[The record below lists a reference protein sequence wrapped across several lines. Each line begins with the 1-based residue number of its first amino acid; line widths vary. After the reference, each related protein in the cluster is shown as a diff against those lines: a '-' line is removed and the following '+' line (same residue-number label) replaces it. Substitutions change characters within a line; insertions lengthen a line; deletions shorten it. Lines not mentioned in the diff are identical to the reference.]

1 VLGSFFNKIKKVLGS
16 FFNKVKNIRIKDI
29 LPWVMNNAIFVILL
43 FLLTVI
49 IVISPD
55 FVTILNF
62 RNILSQAST
71 RIIIALGIGGLIVT
85 QGTDLSAGRLVGLA
99 AVISASMLQAPE
111 YVYRMY
117 PNLPQLPVIVP
128 ILVVAVVC
136 GFFGLIN
143 GFVVAKLNVTPF
155 IATLGSMIIIYG
167 VNSIYFDRPPY
178 GAQPIGGLDERF
190 MHFAQGSFNIGGFLI
205 PYLVIYATI
214 ATIFMWILW
223 NKTRFGKNIFAVG
236 GNPEA
241 AVVSGVNLVKTLLI
255 VYTLAGAMYGFAGA
269 LEAGRVGSATNN
281 TGNMYELDAIAACV
295 VGGVSFS
302 GGIGTVSGIV
312 IGVLIFQ
319 VINYGLAF
327 IGVNPYLQYIIKGL
341 IIITAVAIDT
351 RKYIKKR

>member
-1 VLGSFFNKIKKVLGS
+1 VLGSFLNKARNIKA
-16 FFNKVKNIRIKDI
+16 KDI
-29 LPWVMNNAIFVILL
+29 LTWVMNNAIFVILL
-43 FLLTVI
+43 FLLTLI
-49 IVISPD
+49 IAISPD

-62 RNILSQAST
+62 RNILAQAST

-85 QGTDLSAGRLVGLA
+85 QGTDLSAGRQVGLA
-99 AVISASMLQAPE
+99 AVISASLLQAPD

-117 PNLPQLPVIVP
+117 PDLQQLPVIVP
-128 ILVVAVVC
+128 ILLVAAVC
-136 GFFGLIN
+136 GVFGLIN
-143 GFVVAKLNVTPF
+143 GFIISKLSVTPF

-190 MHFAQGSFNIGGFLI
+190 MHFAQGSFNIGGFLV

-214 ATIFMWILW
+214 VTIFMYILW

-241 AVVSGVNLVKTLLI
+241 AVVSGVNLARTLMF
-255 VYTLAGAMYGFAGA
+255 VYMLAGILYGFAGA

-281 TGNMYELDAIAACV
+281 TGNMYEMDAIAACV

-302 GGIGTVSGIV
+302 GGIGTIGGIV

-341 IIITAVAIDT
+341 IIVIAVAIDM
-351 RKYIKKR
+351 RKYVKKK

>member
-1 VLGSFFNKIKKVLGS
+1 MLGSFINNARNFKK
-16 FFNKVKNIRIKDI
+16 KDLI
-29 LPWVMNNAIFVILL
+29 TWVMNNAIFVILL
-43 FLLTVI
+43 VLLTVI

-85 QGTDLSAGRLVGLA
+85 QGTDLSAGRQVGLA

-128 ILVVAVVC
+128 ILLVAAVC

-143 GFVVAKLNVTPF
+143 GFIVAKLNVTPF

-178 GAQPIGGLDERF
+178 GAQPIGGLDEKF
-190 MHFAQGSFNIGGFLI
+190 MHFAQGSFNIGGFMI

-214 ATIFMWILW
+214 ATILIWVLW

-241 AVVSGVNLVKTLLI
+241 AVVSGVNLVRTILV

-302 GGIGTVSGIV
+302 GGIGTVGGIV

-351 RKYIKKR
+351 RKYIKKK

>member
-1 VLGSFFNKIKKVLGS
+1 VFNSFIN
-16 FFNKVKNIRIKDI
+16 RIKNMKLKNL

-55 FVTILNF
+55 FVTVLNF

-111 YVYRMY
+111 YIYRMY

-128 ILVVAVVC
+128 ILVVAIVC
-136 GFFGLIN
+136 GLFGLIN

-167 VNSIYFDRPPY
+167 VNSIYFDRPPF

-190 MHFAQGSFNIGGFLI
+190 MHFAQGSFHIGSFLI
-205 PYLVIYATI
+205 PYLVIYAAI
-214 ATIFMWILW
+214 ATILIWILW

-241 AVVSGVNLVKTLLI
+241 AVVSGVNLVKTILI

-302 GGIGTVSGIV
+302 GGIGTVGGIV

-351 RKYIKKR
+351 RKYIKKK

>member
-1 VLGSFFNKIKKVLGS
+1 
-16 FFNKVKNIRIKDI
+16 
-29 LPWVMNNAIFVILL
+29 
-43 FLLTVI
+43 
-49 IVISPD
+49 
-55 FVTILNF
+55 
-62 RNILSQAST
+62 
-71 RIIIALGIGGLIVT
+71 
-85 QGTDLSAGRLVGLA
+85 
-99 AVISASMLQAPE
+99 
-111 YVYRMY
+111 MY
-117 PNLPQLPVIVP
+117 PNLPQLPVLVP

-136 GFFGLIN
+136 GLFGLIN

-178 GAQPIGGLDERF
+178 GAQPIGGLDEKF
-190 MHFAQGSFNIGGFLI
+190 MHFAQGSFDIGGFLI
-205 PYLVIYATI
+205 PYLVIYAAI
-214 ATIFMWILW
+214 ATVLIWILW

-241 AVVSGVNLVKTLLI
+241 AVVSGVNLVRTLLI
-255 VYTLAGAMYGFAGA
+255 VYMLAGAMYGFAGA

-351 RKYIKKR
+351 RKYIKKK